1 MVLLRWRRI
10 ILTQDGVGGDIT
22 ISCERPSGSTFP
34 IGTTEVECT
43 AIDAAGNT
51 ATASFTITVQ
61 DTTPVDTTPPTLT
74 VPDDITEEATG
85 PDGAT
90 VSFVVSAQDDVD
102 GSVSVTCTPAS
113 GSTFEI
119 GTTTVTCTAI
129 DAAGNRATASF
140 TITVNPIT
148 CEGET
153 ATIVGTSGNDV
164 LPGTDGRD
172 VIAGLGGNDEIQGLG
187 GNDLICGNEGADRL
201 SGGDGNDDIFG
212 GNGNDNL
219 DSRDGVV
226 NNDNLD
232 GGNGNNDTCLSDP
245 DPEVNCEL
253 D

>member
-1 MVLLRWRRI
+1 MFSLNIDEVCLESLIIDKILLLYPMGRQKTVF
-10 ILTQDGVGGDIT
+10 LDCV
-22 ISCERPSGSTFP
+22 
-34 IGTTEVECT
+34 VM
-43 AIDAAGNT
+43 
-51 ATASFTITVQ
+51 FTITCAL
-61 DTTPVDTTPPTLT
+61 PAA
-74 VPDDITEEATG
+74 IATG
-85 PDGAT
+85 GILVIP
-90 VSFVVSAQDDVD
+90 SAFAQE
-102 GSVSVTCTPAS
+102 VTCL
-113 GSTFEI
+113 G
-119 GTTTVTCTAI
+119 V
-129 DAAGNRATASF
+129 
-140 TITVNPIT
+140 
-148 CEGET
+148 T

-212 GNGNDNL
+212 GDGSDIMTGGDGNDDIFGGNGNDNL